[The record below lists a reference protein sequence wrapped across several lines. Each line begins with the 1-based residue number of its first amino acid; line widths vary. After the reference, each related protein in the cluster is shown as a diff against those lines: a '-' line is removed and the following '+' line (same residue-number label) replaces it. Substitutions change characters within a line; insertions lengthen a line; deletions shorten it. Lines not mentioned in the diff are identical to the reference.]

1 MLRHAFQ
8 FVKSVILLIG
18 PQNLRSQKAVEK
30 IAAVLVGSRLD
41 RDTLVFQIIANEA
54 FGRR

>member
-41 RDTLVFQIIANEA
+41 RDTLVFKIIANEA